1 MDMSLFLKKRS
12 LKSPSTVPLMKEREV
27 KLMERKEN
35 MFEKKRNLVEEIIEI
50 WWNKERE
57 IWLIEEM

>member
-1 MDMSLFLKKRS
+1 
-12 LKSPSTVPLMKEREV
+12 
-27 KLMERKEN
+27 